1 LLSNGCCVCGAF
13 AADDGEKNAFAAF
26 VRKTDHA
33 FAALLRR
40 TDDADALFVV
50 VVVVVVAVVVVVLV
64 VVVGLAGGW
73 AGAEGALVA
82 HRHHLACIGSSP

>member
-26 VRKTDHA
+26 VRRTDDV

-50 VVVVVVAVVVVVLV
+50 VVVVVVVAVVVLV

-73 AGAEGALVA
+73 AGAEVALVA